1 MTIIGNF
8 LHARAKSISFILSAF
23 CFCSPARA
31 GDKIQPE
38 ALDRLVAAAE
48 KSHSSALVIW
58 QDGQPVG
65 EWHFD
70 KPVAPIEA
78 MSATKSVVNLAI
90 GKLYTDG
97 RIKSVDQPVWEFY
110 PEWKQ
115 GRKKDITLR
124 HLLNHTSGIQNF
136 PRTDVEIYPSPDY
149 VQLALTAELDSDP
162 GSAFAYNNKAVNLL
176 AGIVEKASGKRMD
189 LYLRDELFAPLGIT
203 NFTWTLDSAGNPQ
216 AMSGLHILP
225 ADFAKL
231 GQLTLNRGKW
241 DGQQLIASHWFDLSL
256 QPGQQYQPSC
266 GLLWWLTFD
275 HVTYTVGDD
284 QIADLTARAAQDG
297 SLPADFV
304 KKAAKLKGT
313 YPDSDAWNQA
323 FLGAFG
329 RDWEKNPLLLN
340 LAKRRPGQIRAWYAE
355 GYLGQYVV
363 VVPGANIVAVR
374 MIESGDHTSH
384 EDNFMDFQE
393 MVLKLT
399 APKK

>member
-1 MTIIGNF
+1 MTNITKSFCAHTNPLLLF
-8 LHARAKSISFILSAF
+8 LAVFSLYSLARAE
-23 CFCSPARA
+23 
-31 GDKIQPE
+31 DKIQPE

-48 KSHSSALVIW
+48 KSHSSALVVW
-58 QDGQPVG
+58 QDGRPVG
-65 EWHFD
+65 EWHFG

-97 RIKSVDQPVWEFY
+97 KIKSVDQPVWEFY

-162 GSAFAYNNKAVNLL
+162 GSTFSYNNKAVNLL
-176 AGIVEKASGKRMD
+176 AGIVQKASGQRMD

-203 NFTWTLDSAGNPQ
+203 NFTWTLDSAGNPE
-216 AMSGLHILP
+216 AMAGLHILP

-231 GQLTLNRGKW
+231 GQLTLNRGTW
-241 DGQQLIASHWFDLSL
+241 DGRQLIAGHWFDLSL

-275 HVTYTVGDD
+275 HVTYIVGDD
-284 QIADLTARAAQDG
+284 QIADLTAKAAQDS
-297 SLPADFV
+297 SLPSDFV

-313 YPDSDAWNQA
+313 YPDSYAWNYA
-323 FLGAFG
+323 FLSAFG

-340 LAKRRPGQIRAWYAE
+340 LAKRRPGTTIAWYAE

-374 MIESGDHTSH
+374 MIESGDHTSQ
-384 EDNFMDFQE
+384 EDDFPDFQQL
-393 MVLKLT
+393 VLKL
-399 APKK
+399 AGPKK